1 MAAMS
6 KALENLALRK
16 QLLQARSALYRL
28 KIRYEAD
35 AVHENLSWARA
46 GVLAF
51 RALPVRSTLFDLA
64 LYGMARSR
72 LARLLKLAAQILLF
86 ARLASIA
93 VALLQKPPVLLPTS
107 REPANDA
114 DIDLPFG
121 SQRGLGGVDE
131 K

>member
-1 MAAMS
+1 MN

-16 QLLQARSALYRL
+16 QLLQARSTLCRL
-28 KIRYEAD
+28 KIRYEVD
-35 AVHENLSWARA
+35 AVHANLSWARA
-46 GVLAF
+46 GVRAF

-72 LARLLKLAAQILLF
+72 LARLLKLAAQVLLF

-93 VALLQKPPVLLPTS
+93 ASLLQKPPVLLPTS

-121 SQRGLGGVDE
+121 GQRGTEGADE